1 MANVVTI
8 KLNDNLYIKTK
19 KPSNYEIPKK
29 PELIISTEKEKVEST
44 ITKSQIEG
52 HIY

>member
-19 KPSNYEIPKK
+19 KPSNYEIPKNYIHNS
-29 PELIISTEKEKVEST
+29 LYDSTLY
-44 ITKSQIEG
+44 ILCAG
-52 HIY
+52 